1 MNVNSERPVI
11 IIQPDMAP
19 ITLKEYALRRG
30 LTVEAVRAQ
39 ASRGTIPTLQMGK
52 SSTLYVNQA
61 QMILASLEA
70 AGWDVK
76 VPKDVYAV

>member
-39 ASRGTIPTLQMGK
+39 AGRGTIPTLQVGK